1 MEDLLNQTNTSITY
15 TLKSDAIHLV
25 IPAFVVNFIGAH
37 LNTLIKCIN
46 LYFVDQYLFI
56 LVVLYTCTYTL
67 MVILAS
73 EIFFTRKG
81 REEGTILFN
90 DAFNIFCLQLAS
102 DIW

>member
-56 LVVLYTCTYTL
+56 LVVLYTCTYN
-67 MVILAS
+67 ISRRS
-73 EIFFTRKG
+73 ELTFIDGYIGIGNIFYSKRKG
-81 REEGTILFN
+81 GRNYFI
-90 DAFNIFCLQLAS
+90 
-102 DIW
+102 